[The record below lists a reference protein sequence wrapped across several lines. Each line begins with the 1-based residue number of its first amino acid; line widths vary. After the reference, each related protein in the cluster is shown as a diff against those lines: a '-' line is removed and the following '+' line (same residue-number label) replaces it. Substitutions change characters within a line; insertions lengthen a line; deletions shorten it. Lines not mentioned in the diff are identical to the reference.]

1 MKKSVYK
8 ETLNVW
14 KVITKGNKS
23 TEQLQMDLEV
33 HKKLLNV
40 FQVGDYYYFIINAP
54 EARVEFASPSIKDVL
69 GIDNENVTVQTFV
82 ERIHPM
88 DQPYFLNFEKEVGR
102 FFSQLS
108 VDKIPKYKVRY
119 DYRVKK
125 NDGKY
130 LRILQQTV
138 TIEHDEEGAVLR
150 TLVVHTDI
158 SHLKES
164 ERPILSII
172 GLEGEPS
179 YIDIQAEQK
188 YVASK
193 FLSNRETQI
202 ISLLIEGKISKE
214 IADEL
219 GLKPMTIDTYRK
231 KLLKKTDT
239 RTIGQLIAKVIQ
251 DGLL

>member
-1 MKKSVYK
+1 MKVSVYK
-8 ETLNVW
+8 ESLNVW

-23 TEQLQMDLEV
+23 NAQLEVDLEV
-33 HKKLLNV
+33 HKKLLNI
-40 FQVGDYYYFIINAP
+40 FQVGNFYYFIFNPP
-54 EARVEFASPSIKDVL
+54 ETIFEFTSPLIKEVL
-69 GIDNENVTVQTFV
+69 GIDNENITVQEFV

-102 FFSQLS
+102 FFSQLPS
-108 VDKIPKYKVRY
+108 HKIPKYKVRY

-125 NDGKY
+125 NDGQY
-130 LRILQQTV
+130 IRILQQTI
-138 TIEHDEEGAVLR
+138 TIEHDEEGAVLK

-179 YIDIQAEQK
+179 YIDIQVEQK

-193 FLSNRETQI
+193 FLSKREIQI
-202 ISLLIEGKISKE
+202 INLLIAGKISKE

-219 GLKPMTIDTYRK
+219 GLKPMTIDSYRK
-231 KLLKKTDT
+231 KLLKKTNT

-251 DGLL
+251 EGLI